1 MSDAS
6 QHRESVE
13 AAAHSRAAT
22 GAEAAGVAGVDPVAT
37 GAEVPSNVVP
47 GNAMP
52 SDAVPALPAG
62 EFAWHRLIGVDELDV
77 GRVTTVTVERE
88 SLCVTRTEAGFGC
101 LANACPHQG
110 GPLGEGS
117 IEGGWL
123 RCPWHGYDYS
133 PHDGKP
139 PPPFDDAPAAYRTE
153 IGPDGVYVAL
163 PAAVERV
170 RTVSDQLVETMTA
183 WGVAWVFGMVGHS
196 NLGFADA
203 LREAEADDSLRFIGV
218 RHEGAASFAATAYGK
233 LTGGLAACF
242 AIAGPGSTNLLTGL
256 YDAKMDRAPVLALCG
271 QVPSSVRGRGAFQD
285 TDLSA
290 AFADVA
296 RYSATVQAGSDAAE
310 LMNVACKTALVE
322 RDVAHLVLPDEV
334 QVLPAP
340 LTLAGDG
347 PRSDRFAAGSPTGRI
362 ADRGIAPA
370 AGVLEAAVEVLDG
383 SARPMV
389 VVGHGARHAMDDIVA
404 LAEAIDAPVATTFKG
419 KGLIADRHP
428 LACGVLGRSGT
439 PIASWFMNEADALVT
454 FGVSFA
460 NHTGIASYK
469 PIIQVD
475 FDPMALGRFHAV
487 TVPMLADAGVAAR
500 LLATA
505 SSSSASRHFDP
516 DDGRLESHSDSRRR
530 RRTGRTAAEV
540 AQRWDI
546 WRAEKERRQA
556 DDRGS
561 GVNSAIVFEA
571 LSRLVPADAI
581 MTVDV
586 GNHAYSFGRYFEP
599 CGQTVLMSGYLGSI
613 GFAFPAAMGCWAA
626 TQHGSGAQVSPRSG
640 RAVVSVSGD
649 GGFGQYAMELTTAVK
664 YGMDITHVLLN
675 NAELG
680 KISKEQRAAEL
691 DVWQTALHNPSFA
704 SFAELCG
711 AMGRRVTSADELD
724 TALSDALAHPGPAL
738 VEVLTDPLLV

>member
-1 MSDAS
+1 MTGNSSDTATPS
-6 QHRESVE
+6 ATESDT
-13 AAAHSRAAT
+13 AT
-22 GAEAAGVAGVDPVAT
+22 
-37 GAEVPSNVVP
+37 PSV
-47 GNAMP
+47 
-52 SDAVPALPAG
+52 AVPALPGG
-62 EFAWHRLIGVDELDV
+62 EFSWHRLIGVDELDV

-88 SLCVTRTEAGFGC
+88 SLCVTRTDAGFGC

-133 PHDGKP
+133 PTNGRP
-139 PPPFDDAPAAYRTE
+139 PPPFDDAPGAYRTE
-153 IGPDGVYVAL
+153 VRSDGVYVAL
-163 PAAVERV
+163 PTPSVRT

-203 LREAEADDSLRFIGV
+203 LRVAESRGDLAFIGV
-218 RHEGAASFAATAYGK
+218 RHEGAAAFAATAYGK

-256 YDAKMDRAPVLALCG
+256 YDAKMDRAPVLAISG
-271 QVPSSVRGRGAFQD
+271 QVPSKVRGRGAFQD

-296 RYSATVQAGSDAAE
+296 RYSQTVQAGSDATE
-310 LMNVACKTALVE
+310 LMNLACKTALVE

-340 LTLAGDG
+340 HGGRNDAGL
-347 PRSDRFAAGSPTGRI
+347 PQGRI
-362 ADRGIAPA
+362 GDRAVSPA
-370 AGVLEAAVEVLDG
+370 ASALDAALEVLSG
-383 SARPMV
+383 AARPMII
-389 VVGHGARHAMDDIVA
+389 VGHGARNGIDDIVA
-404 LAEAIDAPVATTFKG
+404 LAEAIGAPVATTFKG
-419 KGLIADRHP
+419 KGLISDQHP

-460 NHTGIASYK
+460 NHTGISSYK
-469 PIIQVD
+469 PIVQVD

-487 TVPMLADAGVAAR
+487 TVPMLADVGVAAR
-500 LLATA
+500 TLAGVLRSRTNPD
-505 SSSSASRHFDP
+505 SA
-516 DDGRLESHSDSRRR
+516 
-530 RRTGRTAAEV
+530 AAEV
-540 AQRWDI
+540 DARWAI
-546 WRAEKERRQA
+546 WRAEKQRRRD
-556 DDRGS
+556 DDRSS
-561 GVNSAIVFEA
+561 GMNSAVVFET

-626 TQHGSGAQVSPRSG
+626 TQRAPGVDGSPWAERS
-640 RAVVSVSGD
+640 VVSVSGD

-675 NAELG
+675 NGELG

-691 DVWQTALHNPSFA
+691 DVWQTSLHNPSFA
-704 SFAELCG
+704 EFAELCG
-711 AMGRRVTSADELD
+711 AMGQQVTAAKDLD

-738 VEVLTDPLLV
+738 VEVMTDPLLV